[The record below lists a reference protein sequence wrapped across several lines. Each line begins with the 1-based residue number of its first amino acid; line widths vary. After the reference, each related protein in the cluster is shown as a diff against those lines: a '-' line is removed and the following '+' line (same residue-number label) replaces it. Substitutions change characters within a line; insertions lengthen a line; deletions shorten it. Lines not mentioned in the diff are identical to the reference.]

1 MKLLIVGDVHG
12 RFKMLNEII
21 DLTKPDLTI
30 CLGEFGLWTSL
41 IPEIKNLHSKNPIY
55 WIDGNHEDFSFLK
68 ERKSDEIVP
77 NVFYKPRGSVENIA
91 GKNFLFLGGGFSID
105 WKYRTAGYDYFPAD
119 ELLKMSELK
128 NIPKGSKIDVVC
140 SHTAPNKFSI
150 LGPVQEA
157 MYPDTSRDVLN
168 VVLQRY
174 RPKEFFF
181 AHWHVF
187 KKGCHMHNNKKS
199 NTQWTCLNMIP
210 NKNCYKVIEI

>member
-30 CLGEFGLWTSL
+30 CLGEFGYFPDLMPAIWM
-41 IPEIKNLHSKNPIY
+41 LHSKNPIY

-119 ELLKMSELK
+119 ELLK
-128 NIPKGSKIDVVC
+128 
-140 SHTAPNKFSI
+140 
-150 LGPVQEA
+150 
-157 MYPDTSRDVLN
+157 
-168 VVLQRY
+168 
-174 RPKEFFF
+174 
-181 AHWHVF
+181 
-187 KKGCHMHNNKKS
+187 
-199 NTQWTCLNMIP
+199 CLN
-210 NKNCYKVIEI
+210 